1 MTDGSGDNH
10 MEYDYSNAD
19 RLGDDAWIGCGFF
32 YGKFSV
38 KKRTVPCIRCGTA
51 EYRQSREEIFRMF
64 KTDLQIAQECN
75 MEHILK
81 VAEKAGI
88 PEEYVDC
95 YGKYKGKISSKYYDK
110 IKDNPDAK
118 LILVTA
124 VNPTPAGEGKTT
136 VTIGLTE
143 ALQQMGKNA
152 ITCLREPSLGP
163 CMGVKG
169 GAAGGGYAQVVPM
182 EDINLHFT
190 GDLHAIT
197 TANNLLASMVD
208 NHIQQGNE
216 LNIDPRR
223 IAWKRCVDL
232 NDRQLRNVIS
242 GLGGKVNGVPR
253 EDAFQITVASEIM
266 AIFCLANDLKQLKEM
281 LGRIIVGYT
290 YEDEPVT
297 AKMIGADGAMTV
309 LLKDALQPN
318 VVQTLE
324 NTLAIIHGGP
334 FANIAHGCNSVM
346 ATKTAMKIA
355 DYVVTEAGFGADL
368 GAEKFF
374 DIKCRKAGLKPDA
387 VVLVATVRALK
398 YNGGVPKADLSN
410 ENLDAL
416 AKGFVNL
423 EKHIENIQKYGVPVV
438 VTLNHFVADTDAEVA
453 YVKEHCES
461 MGATFA
467 VAKVWANGGEG
478 GKALAEKV
486 LETLETK
493 ESKFHFLYEDELNIV
508 EKVNKVCKEIYG
520 AGTVNFSAA
529 AKKTLAQIDKLG
541 FHDFPVCIAK
551 TQYSLSDDPKV
562 LGRPE
567 GFEVTVK
574 EIRISAGAGFI
585 VVLLG
590 DVMTMPGLPKKPAAL
605 NIDID
610 DNGNVVGL
618 F

>member
-1 MTDGSGDNH
+1 
-10 MEYDYSNAD
+10 
-19 RLGDDAWIGCGFF
+19 
-32 YGKFSV
+32 
-38 KKRTVPCIRCGTA
+38 
-51 EYRQSREEIFRMF
+51 MF

-453 YVKEHCES
+453 YVKERCEA

-541 FHDFPVCIAK
+541 FNDFPVCIAK